1 MSGTA
6 FPNGI
11 SGDAATAERRE
22 PGPESPPPT
31 APDSLPRRA
40 SEPAPE
46 ADTAEPPS
54 LPAESVP
61 EPLPEPTP
69 DSLPGNGPERAPDS
83 DLMAPLW
90 AALRQ
95 VMDPEFP
102 ISLVDLGL
110 IYGMR
115 REGGVVEVDLT
126 FTATACPCM
135 DFIREDIRER
145 LLAEPDVREVRI
157 REVWDPPWTRERMT
171 AEGKAILKRAG
182 VAA

>member
-1 MSGTA
+1 MSGSA
-6 FPNGI
+6 VRNGP
-11 SGDAATAERRE
+11 SGDDVIAERRE
-22 PGPESPPPT
+22 PGPEQPPAT
-31 APDSLPRRA
+31 APDSLPRRE

-46 ADTAEPPS
+46 ADTPEPAAP
-54 LPAESVP
+54 PAESAPEPVP
-61 EPLPEPTP
+61 ELTP

-83 DLMAPLW
+83 DLSASLW

-110 IYGMR
+110 IYGVR

>member
-1 MSGTA
+1 VSGSA
-6 FPNGI
+6 LPSGI
-11 SGDAATAERRE
+11 SGDVARAERRE
-22 PGPESPPPT
+22 PGPQQPPET
-31 APDSLPRRA
+31 APDSLPRRET
-40 SEPAPE
+40 EPAPE
-46 ADTAEPPS
+46 ADTPEPASPPGES
-54 LPAESVP
+54 APESV
-61 EPLPEPTP
+61 PEPTP

-83 DLMAPLW
+83 EPTDSLW
-90 AALRQ
+90 AALRE
-95 VMDPEFP
+95 VMDPESP

-110 IYGMR
+110 IYGVR
-115 REGGVVEVDLT
+115 RDGGVVEVDLT

-145 LLAEPDVREVRI
+145 LLAEPGVREVRI